1 MNVELKLEG
10 LNSVKERVRPLT
22 TPPAPAAQ
30 PNNCLSFIL
39 EDYFFPREYKTEG
52 L

>member
-10 LNSVKERVRPLT
+10 LNSVKEKST
-22 TPPAPAAQ
+22 TPPAPVAQ

-39 EDYFFPREYKTEG
+39 EDYFFP
-52 L
+52 